1 MKRKNVITRAS
12 TIVPIIVI
20 LIILTMLVYVGFFKD
35 SERTA
40 PVQTVPQTPTT
51 DEKPS
56 NPYLSKYAGEYI
68 IKVFGISIRNIAEV
82 YILHE
87 NGNAKWMLLEDDG
100 PGGIKKVSEKTGIWI
115 AEENKIIISMDGNTG
130 TKTEE
135 FIMKRGI
142 FTETMGKRYLERTK

>member
-12 TIVPIIVI
+12 TIVPRIVI
-20 LIILTMLVYVGFFKD
+20 LIILTMVVYVGFFKD

-40 PVQTVPQTPTT
+40 PVQTVPQTPTA

-68 IKVFGISIRNIAEV
+68 IKVLGIFVPNIAEV

-87 NGNAKWMLLEDDG
+87 NGNAKWMWLEDDG
-100 PGGIKKVSEKTGIWI
+100 PGGVKKVSEKTGTWT
-115 AEENKIIISMDGNTG
+115 AEKNKISINIRGNTG
-130 TKTEE
+130 MIKEE

-142 FTETMGKRYLERTK
+142 FKAATTKKYLEPTK

>member
-20 LIILTMLVYVGFFKD
+20 LILLTMVVYVGFFRD

-40 PVQTVPQTPTT
+40 SVQTVPQTPAA

-56 NPYLSKYAGEYI
+56 GSYLSKYAGEYI
-68 IKVFGISIRNIAEV
+68 IKFSGITIRNIAEV

-87 NGNAKWMLLEDDG
+87 NGNAKWMLFEDHG
-100 PGGIKKVSEKTGIWI
+100 IGGVEKVSEKTGTWI
-115 AEENKIIISMDGNTG
+115 AEKNKISINIRRNKEMIKD
-130 TKTEE
+130 E
-135 FIMKRGI
+135 FILKRGI
-142 FTETMGKRYLERTK
+142 FRAATTNRYLKPTK